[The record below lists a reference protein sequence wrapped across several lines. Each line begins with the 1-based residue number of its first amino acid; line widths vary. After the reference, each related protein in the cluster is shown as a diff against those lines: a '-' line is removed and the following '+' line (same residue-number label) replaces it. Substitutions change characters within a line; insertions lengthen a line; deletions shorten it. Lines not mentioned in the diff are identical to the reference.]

1 LEFLETFT
9 KEFNLKLSEETAN
22 KRQDLWLNDL
32 EEELNKTLIERLESG
47 FAKLD
52 TNRLY
57 DVFRDVLLFHLDKLR
72 VAHIDEMQYLRD
84 KVWFMGYA
92 QQDPLIVYKKE
103 SFEKFQT
110 LIYTYKVNTTS

>member
-1 LEFLETFT
+1 M
-9 KEFNLKLSEETAN
+9 
-22 KRQDLWLNDL
+22 

-84 KVWFMGYA
+84 KV
-92 QQDPLIVYKKE
+92 
-103 SFEKFQT
+103 
-110 LIYTYKVNTTS
+110 